1 MLMRSLR
8 WLGYLTIS
16 VPAWCRWLVRSF
28 PDPMRLLGWMN
39 QEKALPVYDIPA
51 GKIALVNDLRCAETV
66 LTDRAGIFPKSP
78 VLEALLRP
86 LVGSGVFGRG
96 GGEEVKRRR
105 KTYLKVLS
113 KIGND
118 EVERLSRQLA
128 AEYLD
133 RWMLAPNG
141 VPVPRELSR
150 LTVDIVTTMIYG
162 DRFTTQESE
171 RFVDLFFEYHRRCNP
186 GVAFFLPRT
195 EESMRKYFAGMAL
208 EEIGDAMREMM
219 RERFLRPWQGRPLA
233 QAPAFMQALLDEV
246 GSESATLDE
255 ELLLDEM
262 SVMILAGHETSASV
276 LSWLFWEVSG
286 KPALFDEALE
296 QRADPSAFRARIDAL
311 VQETLRLFPPI
322 AFYLR
327 EAVEQNAEL
336 DGQVLPKGSFVA
348 VSPWAI
354 QRNRKYWP
362 DASSFCPMRW
372 LKKREEGDELRARF
386 MPFGFGSRFCPG
398 KYFAE
403 AEMRAIVEEVA
414 TRARLERVAGRDP
427 LPLGKLTSRPD
438 HDFCLKFVQRA

>member
-16 VPAWCRWLVRSF
+16 IPAWCRWLVRSF

-39 QEKALPVYDIPA
+39 QEKSMPVYDIPA
-51 GKIALVNDLRCAETV
+51 GRIALVNDLRCAETV
-66 LTDRAGIFPKSP
+66 LTDRAGIFPKST

-86 LVGSGVFGRG
+86 LIGSGVFGQG
-96 GGEEVKRRR
+96 GGEAVKRRR

-118 EVERLSRQLA
+118 EVERVSRQLA
-128 AEYLD
+128 GEYLE
-133 RWMLAPNG
+133 RWLSVREG
-141 VPVPRELSR
+141 VAVPRELSR
-150 LTVDIVTTMIYG
+150 LTVDIVTTMVYG
-162 DRFTTQESE
+162 DRFTAEESE

-195 EESMRKYFAGMAL
+195 EESMKKYFSGMAL
-208 EEIGDAMREMM
+208 EEIGGAMRDMM
-219 RERFLRPWQGRPLA
+219 RERFLSLGSASRAEGMPGFTR
-233 QAPAFMQALLDEV
+233 ALLEEV
-246 GSESATLDE
+246 GSDDVERAQS
-255 ELLLDEM
+255 LLLDEM

-286 KPALFDEALE
+286 KPALFDEAL
-296 QRADPSAFRARIDAL
+296 QHRDDPSGFRAQIDAL
-311 VQETLRLFPPI
+311 VQEALRLYPPI

-327 EAVEQNAEL
+327 EVVEQNAEL
-336 DGQVLPKGSFVA
+336 DGQVLDRGVFVA
-348 VSPWAI
+348 ISPWAI
-354 QRNRKYWP
+354 QRNRKLWP
-362 DASSFCPMRW
+362 DAASFCPMRW
-372 LKKREEGDELRARF
+372 LRKSADAEEPRARF

-414 TRARLERVAGRDP
+414 LRARLERVSDRQP

-438 HDFCLKFVQRA
+438 HDFRLRFSRRD